1 MRDCQIVLT
10 TKLVTNQIEF
20 LRAPVTV
27 SRGVTNVMDCES
39 VTKSVPCPACPRMFE
54 TSVGAWTHLGMSLG
68 CLERHRTRHI
78 KDQPTSKRHKTDR
91 LAEAFQKDQRVR
103 ASDELHDLREDRG
116 VGDAGIQQ
124 VKDAVRS
131 LLDVA
136 EAELVRR
143 LALLE
148 KKCSDVGMRTIV
160 HEVLDVFNGLE

>member
-1 MRDCQIVLT
+1 MRCDKNIRDIQ
-10 TKLVTNQIEF
+10 F
-20 LRAPVTV
+20 LQAPVTA

-39 VTKSVPCPACPRMFE
+39 VKKSVPCPACPRMFS
-54 TSVGAWTHLGMSLG
+54 TAAGAALHLGKSSN
-68 CLERHRTRHI
+68 CLERHRTRLV

-131 LLDVA
+131 LLCQNF
-136 EAELVRR
+136 
-143 LALLE
+143 
-148 KKCSDVGMRTIV
+148 CSVEYFPVIV
-160 HEVLDVFNGLE
+160 SDY